1 MPRILLVDRP
11 TPSSRRLVD
20 FLERAGYQVSR
31 AEAAEGALRVLR
43 EQPIQVVL
51 GEVELSGEELL
62 AEALRLPSGP
72 PVILFDD
79 FADVSQTFEA
89 IRRGA
94 FDTLARPISDE
105 QVLHTVRRAIE
116 HQGLLAENT
125 RLRGVLSE
133 CFELGSLVSRDARMA
148 RVFETIQAVADSRA
162 TLLLC
167 GESGTGKTVLARV
180 IHERSA
186 RVRGPFV
193 TVHCGALPLALLES
207 ELFGHVKGA
216 FTGALRDR
224 AGKFETA
231 GGGTILLDEI
241 GTAPLDLQVKLLRI
255 VEEGSFERVGE
266 SHSRQVDVRV
276 IAATNTDL
284 RAAVAAGTFRS
295 DLYWRL
301 EVVRLEIPPLR
312 ERPADVP
319 LLAQRFLARFA
330 RQHDRKVESFDP
342 LAVQRLCAHSWPGNV
357 RELEHTIERA
367 VLLSKSSILTLRDL
381 WPDSGPSSPASDPH
395 APGGSAVFD
404 LQDLPIGPLQ
414 DVLDVLERALL
425 ERALSHHAG
434 RRGATASALGIN
446 RTTLFNKM
454 RKYNLLATR
463 SDRQDST
470 AA

>member
-1 MPRILLVDRP
+1 MPRILLVDRS
-11 TPSSRRLVD
+11 TPSSRRLGDV
-20 FLERAGYQVSR
+20 LERAGYDVCR
-31 AEAAEGALRVLR
+31 AEAAEGALRLLR
-43 EQPIQVVL
+43 EEPIQVVL
-51 GEVELSGEELL
+51 GEAELSGGELL
-62 AEALRLPSGP
+62 AEALRLPTGP
-72 PVILFDD
+72 PVILFED

-116 HQGLLAENT
+116 HRALLAENR
-125 RLRGVLSE
+125 RLRGVLGE
-133 CFELGSLVSRDARMA
+133 CFELGNLVSRDPRMA
-148 RVFETIQAVADSRA
+148 RVFEIIQAVADSRA

-167 GESGTGKTVLARV
+167 GESGTGKTVLARA

-207 ELFGHVKGA
+207 ELFGHAKGA

-231 GGGTILLDEI
+231 DGGTILLDEI
-241 GTAPLDLQVKLLRI
+241 GTAPRDLQVKLLRI

-266 SHSRQVDVRV
+266 SHTRQVDVRV
-276 IAATNTDL
+276 IAATNEDL
-284 RAAVAAGTFRS
+284 RAAVADGTFRS

-301 EVVRLEIPPLR
+301 EVVRIEIPPLR
-312 ERPADVP
+312 ERPSDIP

-342 LAVQRLCAHSWPGNV
+342 LAVQRLCAHPWPGNV

-367 VLLSKSSILTLRDL
+367 VLLSKGSVLTARDL
-381 WPDSGPSSPASDPH
+381 WADAGPSSPASDPT
-395 APGGSAVFD
+395 APARSAVPE
-404 LQDLPIGPLQ
+404 LEDLPIGPLQ
-414 DVLDVLERALL
+414 QVLEVLERALL

-454 RKYNLLATR
+454 RKYNLLAPKP
-463 SDRQDST
+463 DSQNPT
-470 AA
+470 DA